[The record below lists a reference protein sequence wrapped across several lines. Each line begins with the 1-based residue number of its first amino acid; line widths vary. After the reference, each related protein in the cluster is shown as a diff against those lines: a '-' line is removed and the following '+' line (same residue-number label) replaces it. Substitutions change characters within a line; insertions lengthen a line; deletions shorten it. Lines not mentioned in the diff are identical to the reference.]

1 MAKAKRAQKTTSKST
16 FIRQY
21 PDLSVEEV
29 VAKAKEE
36 GLSILPNLVYKVRGR
51 AKARA
56 FASAPI
62 AKRGRPP
69 RIPEARDASSGPVSR
84 EPASPRSGDI
94 ETAFR
99 KLVLELGL
107 QRAKALLAEVEDK
120 LHALVA
126 GR

>member
-1 MAKAKRAQKTTSKST
+1 MGKAKRAQRTTSKST

-36 GLSILPNLVYKVRGR
+36 GVSILPNLVYKVRGR
-51 AKARA
+51 AKAGVG
-56 FASAPI
+56 PTPPV
-62 AKRGRPP
+62 AKRGKALSV
-69 RIPEARDASSGPVSR
+69 EARESG
-84 EPASPRSGDI
+84 ASPAPRNAPSARASDS
-94 ETAFR
+94 ERAFR
-99 KLVLELGL
+99 KLVLDLGL

-120 LHALVA
+120 LQALVA